1 MAAPPFHYPF
11 PCDFI
16 ESHFSKSSQNKSKSK
31 GVFLSDIATPKKR
44 IKLKQ
49 SRVNL
54 YPKQH
59 ELLKKLASE
68 NGTNVSEYIRQK
80 LNLNIAENQARKE
93 YKEHEKVIEKTIN
106 PKLDY
111 HLAKIGNNLNQITKK
126 INSKKYVPN
135 IEVLQ
140 ILVKIE
146 KAFEDI
152 KKMK

>member
-1 MAAPPFHYPF
+1 M
-11 PCDFI
+11 
-16 ESHFSKSSQNKSKSK
+16 
-31 GVFLSDIATPKKR
+31 
-44 IKLKQ
+44 Q

-59 ELLKKLASE
+59 ELLKNLAKE

-80 LNLNIAENQARKE
+80 LNLNVAENQARKE
-93 YKEHEKVIEKTIN
+93 YREHTEVVEKVID
-106 PKLDY
+106 PKLNY

-135 IEVLQ
+135 IEVLE

-152 KKMK
+152 KKIK

>member
-1 MAAPPFHYPF
+1 MS
-11 PCDFI
+11 I
-16 ESHFSKSSQNKSKSK
+16 TT
-31 GVFLSDIATPKKR
+31 TPKKR

-54 YPKQH
+54 YPEQH
-59 ELLKKLASE
+59 ELLKALAKE

-80 LNLNIAENQARKE
+80 LNLNVEKNQARKE
-93 YKEHEKVIEKTIN
+93 YKEHTEVIEKVID

-126 INSKKYVPN
+126 INSKKYVPS

-140 ILVKIE
+140 ILAKVE
-146 KAFEDI
+146 QAFEDI
-152 KKMK
+152 KGLK